1 MARVSAEL
9 DQIKPVVRSHP
20 DVLSAGWRVSAKAGR
35 WEDCVKIARKMAR
48 SFPDWPVARVQLALS
63 LYTLGR
69 VRPAVAVLEKA
80 IERLGES
87 PLLTISLACCL
98 GKLGKLDRARHIVEQ
113 AVEQLPDAIGLDRF
127 LAPKVFDFDLGAL
140 WREDEGEEPA
150 D

>member
-1 MARVSAEL
+1 M
-9 DQIKPVVRSHP
+9 VRSHP

-69 VRPAVAVLEKA
+69 VKQSVAVLEKA

-87 PLLTISLACCL
+87 PLLSISLACCL
-98 GKLGKLDRARHIVEQ
+98 GKLGKLGRAQRIVDRALELWGDKTALGRFRRL
-113 AVEQLPDAIGLDRF
+113 AVLD
-127 LAPKVFDFDLGAL
+127 LDLESL
-140 WREDEGEEPA
+140 WREIQGG
-150 D
+150 